1 MKKIIFLAAS
11 SIILWSCK
19 NKAENN
25 KPTIDTTIQEKQQE
39 THNETSEVIEL
50 NNGNKWLIN
59 IEMKPFITEG
69 QKLVAEFLKTNNTDY
84 KSLAKN
90 LIEQNNLLIKSCTIT
105 GKSHDELHKWLEPHL
120 KLVEDLEA
128 TTDATKAKE
137 IVSKIEQS
145 YQSFGNFF
153 E

>member
-19 NKAENN
+19 NNTENN

-84 KSLAKN
+84 KSLAKS
-90 LIEQNNLLIKSCTIT
+90 LIEQNNLLIKSCTMT

>member
-19 NKAENN
+19 NNAENN

>member
-19 NKAENN
+19 NNAENN

-84 KSLAKN
+84 KSLAKS
-90 LIEQNNLLIKSCTIT
+90 LIEQNNLLIKSCTMT

>member
-19 NKAENN
+19 NNAENN

-90 LIEQNNLLIKSCTIT
+90 LIEQNNLLIKSCTMT

>member
-19 NKAENN
+19 NNAENN

-84 KSLAKN
+84 KSLAKS
-90 LIEQNNLLIKSCTIT
+90 LIEQNNLLIKSCTMT

-128 TTDATKAKE
+128 TSDATKAKE

>member
-19 NKAENN
+19 NNAENN

-84 KSLAKN
+84 KSLAKS

>member
-19 NKAENN
+19 NNAENN

-69 QKLVAEFLKTNNTDY
+69 QKLVDAFIKNNSTEY
-84 KSLAKN
+84 AALAKN
-90 LIEQNNLLIKSCTIT
+90 LQLQNEQLIQSCTMD
-105 GKSHDELHKWLEPHL
+105 GKSHDELHKWLHPHL
-120 KLVEDLEA
+120 ELVKELSA
-128 TTDATKAKE
+128 TKDASKAKE
-137 IVSKIEQS
+137 LVAQLQKS
-145 YQSFGNFF
+145 YHSFGEFF